1 MGPQA
6 LQQVKLIFLLR
17 ETYPFLPRTNRKEDT
32 TMTITSTP
40 IDPLLD
46 IKAVAEALSRS
57 RASIYRDIKA
67 ETFPKPLKICGS
79 ARWRTSQVRDFI
91 EGLRPDEG

>member
-1 MGPQA
+1 
-6 LQQVKLIFLLR
+6 
-17 ETYPFLPRTNRKEDT
+17 
-32 TMTITSTP
+32 MTITPTP

-67 ETFPKPLKICGS
+67 QIFPKPLKIRGS

-91 EGLRPDEG
+91 DGLLPEED